1 MQLVLKVTNLPKA
14 EVKVTGDN
22 HNTLSINNST
32 FNIPD
37 SIVTG
42 LTNLGTGAVVGAGL
56 KAGA

>member
-1 MQLVLKVTNLPKA
+1 MVAGPEGNDLPKA

-37 SIVTG
+37 CVATG
-42 LTNLGTGAVVGAGL
+42 LTNIGTGAAGCCF
-56 KAGA
+56 